1 MRICSIDIE
10 CNMRFQKCWDSGFR
24 VKIKESVEE
33 MYSKIKE
40 DPMRKMPRVYQ
51 EVTAKITENLD
62 HEERCALL
70 QEFPTYRAVQSRL
83 YKKKYEFVPRDPE
96 EMKDFDADLPW
107 CTLSSGE
114 NIVKGDILL
123 ENGKRIIMFS
133 TNALLEIA
141 ARASEILGDG
151 TFKITPKLWHQV
163 FVISAQVTSDVYVPV
178 AVFLLPDKMGI
189 SYAAAFSLFKEALET
204 RGLSLAARWFMSDF
218 EHAIKTSFTEKFP
231 LIKPKGCSFHFCKAI
246 ITKVQ
251 KSGFKS
257 DYVKKENFAFSAFI
271 RAILGVLFCPL
282 DCLKESIRNL

>member
-1 MRICSIDIE
+1 
-10 CNMRFQKCWDSGFR
+10 
-24 VKIKESVEE
+24 
-33 MYSKIKE
+33 
-40 DPMRKMPRVYQ
+40 
-51 EVTAKITENLD
+51 
-62 HEERCALL
+62 
-70 QEFPTYRAVQSRL
+70 
-83 YKKKYEFVPRDPE
+83 
-96 EMKDFDADLPW
+96 
-107 CTLSSGE
+107 
-114 NIVKGDILL
+114 
-123 ENGKRIIMFS
+123 MFS

-151 TFKITPKLWHQV
+151 TFKITQKLWHQV

-189 SYAAAFSLFKEALET
+189 SYTAAFSLFKEALET